1 LAYAWPETADETPF
15 GAKSWGVTTLKA
27 SAAHA
32 DRNDILIAGA
42 SALTQELANSNS
54 NVFRVS
60 LQHLFPVGQLVAFGP
75 TGSVL
80 YRDRNGYDS
89 TTLQFVPKKVRG
101 SAGLLAIYAP
111 NDTVTFN
118 ASVEGVWTHEDEN
131 PSDGFKFSVTANDF
145 VPAFAVPVVSG
156 AALQATLGINV
167 KLGGTK

>member
-1 LAYAWPETADETPF
+1 
-15 GAKSWGVTTLKA
+15 
-27 SAAHA
+27 
-32 DRNDILIAGA
+32 LIAGA

-54 NVFRVS
+54 NVFRVG
-60 LQHLFPVGQLVAFGP
+60 LQHLYPVGQFAAVGP
-75 TGSVL
+75 TGSL
-80 YRDRNGYDS
+80 LFRDRNGYDS

-101 SAGLLAIYAP
+101 SAGLLVNYVP
-111 NDTVTFN
+111 NDTVTFT
-118 ASVEGVWTHEDEN
+118 ARVEGVWTHEDEN